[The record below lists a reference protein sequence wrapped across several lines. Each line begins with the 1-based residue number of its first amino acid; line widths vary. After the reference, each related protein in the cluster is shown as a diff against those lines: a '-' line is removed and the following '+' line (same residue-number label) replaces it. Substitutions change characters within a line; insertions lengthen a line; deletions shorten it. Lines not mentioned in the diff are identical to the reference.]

1 MINKLLDKIFPK
13 TFLFMILSPNLV
25 QIKNLETG
33 ESISKKAIIP
43 FSNDRLIIADFV
55 IAEEFL
61 RSVLDEFLNQN
72 NKTFRRSLKVV
83 LQIRDKEKPIVTNV
97 ENRIYQD
104 LVKYVGASHYW
115 LIEHQNE
122 ISDEEIINI
131 SK

>member
-1 MINKLLDKIFPK
+1 
-13 TFLFMILSPNLV
+13 MILSPNSV
-25 QIKNLETG
+25 QIKNFETG

-43 FSNDRLIIADFV
+43 FSNERLIIADFV
-55 IAEEFL
+55 IAEEFS
-61 RSVLDEFLNQN
+61 RSVLDEFLNQK
-72 NKTFRRSLKVV
+72 NKIFRRSLKVV

-104 LVKYVGASHYW
+104 LVAYVGASHYW